1 MHVCQYSVAMDEC
14 GRNVLVKDSASDSP
28 CLDKLDSPDGAAQLM
43 RDVFGLHTRAE
54 EYVYLICL
62 MTSGRPIGFF
72 EVSHGTCSTAPLGP
86 REILVRALLC
96 GAANILIVH
105 NHPSGDMT
113 PSRADNEMTER
124 MREAA
129 DLIGIG
135 LCDHIIIGGWGH
147 YSYRAAGKLDAA
159 V

>member
-1 MHVCQYSVAMDEC
+1 MRVCQYSVALDDS
-14 GRNVLVKDSASDSP
+14 GRNVLVRDSARNYP
-28 CLDKLDSPDGAAQLM
+28 CLDKLDSSDGAAQLM
-43 RDVFGLHTRAE
+43 RDMFGLHTRAE

-72 EVSHGTCSTAPLGP
+72 EVSHGTCNTALFSP
-86 REILVRALLC
+86 REVLVRALLC

-105 NHPSGDMT
+105 NHPSGNTT
-113 PSRADNEMTER
+113 PSQADNEMTER
-124 MREAA
+124 MRGAA

-147 YSYRAAGKLDAA
+147 YSYRADGKLKKAS
-159 V
+159 